1 MKYKIVTDGS
11 CDLPPQLC
19 LEKDI
24 TVVPFY
30 VSFDSETYEKEI
42 VEIPI
47 RTFYEKMV
55 ADPTTF
61 PKSSMPSVQD
71 YVDVF
76 TPIVKEKTAVIC
88 ICITTKFSGS
98 LQSAQ
103 NAKELVK
110 ESIPDAEI
118 TVIDSTVDTVLQ
130 GLYVL
135 EAVELRDSGRS
146 YGETAQ
152 RVKASF
158 REKFWNQEKG
168 CLYDVLSAVQKS
180 AGHGSSAGRNE
191 AAGSGKQEASGNGP
205 SGPDGQIRCNQIWA
219 VSMPFGMLEQEQEK
233 RVVDVV
239 FEKLYTPYGL
249 RTLEKADSQFHG
261 TYGGAQQQRDLAY
274 HQGTVWV
281 FPLGAYYLAYLK
293 TRGYS
298 KEAACRVKSQL
309 EVLESAMREGCIG
322 QLPEIYDGE
331 NPSFSRG
338 CFAQA
343 WSVGEILRVYEL
355 LENLPQPE

>member
-19 LEKDI
+19 LEQDI

-135 EAVELRDSGRS
+135 EAAKLCKAGVSYQECVEKLEAIKSSGRIFFTVGNID
-146 YGETAQ
+146 YLKHGG
-152 RVKASF
+152 RIGK
-158 REKFWNQEKG
+158 
-168 CLYDVLSAVQKS
+168 L
-180 AGHGSSAGRNE
+180 AGL
-191 AAGSGKQEASGNGP
+191 AGSVLGIRPIITLKEGEIYP
-205 SGPDGQIRCNQIWA
+205 SGIAR
-219 VSMPFGMLEQEQEK
+219 SRK
-233 RVVDVV
+233 
-239 FEKLYTPYGL
+239 
-249 RTLEKADSQFHG
+249 
-261 TYGGAQQQRDLAY
+261 
-274 HQGTVWV
+274 
-281 FPLGAYYLAYLK
+281 
-293 TRGYS
+293 
-298 KEAACRVKSQL
+298 KS
-309 EVLESAMREGCIG
+309 I
-322 QLPEIYDGE
+322 DK
-331 NPSFSRG
+331 
-338 CFAQA
+338 
-343 WSVGEILRVYEL
+343 VYEL
-355 LENLPQPE
+355 LLQYLRELGADCKDYSLTVGFGYDKQEAETFRDGAVAFLNANGYPVTAQDLPIYQIGATISVHTGPYPLGFGIIKKA